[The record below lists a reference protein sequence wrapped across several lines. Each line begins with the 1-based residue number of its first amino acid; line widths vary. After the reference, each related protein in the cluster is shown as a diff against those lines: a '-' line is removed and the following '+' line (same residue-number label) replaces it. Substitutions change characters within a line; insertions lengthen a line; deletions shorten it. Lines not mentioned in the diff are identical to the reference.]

1 MQQHTA
7 EVWVQKM
14 RLLIVLYR
22 LVFENTEAEQSRLMS
37 VRSRPSITER
47 FKDPPPLKIGD
58 FGDQRDRARH
68 R

>member
-1 MQQHTA
+1 MQQRAA

-14 RLLIVLYR
+14 LLLIVSYR

-47 FKDPPPLKIGD
+47 FKDPPLKIGD